1 MNNIDTPLRSRI
13 EALSEVVFKPTFT
26 FFDNTLL
33 INYKKTG
40 SRFFQ
45 ILCKAP
51 IGNPYED
58 RPDGDKFSTQIDA
71 EFKLIKNFKTDYNIL
86 NLKNVNYLVDFK
98 FDDRRARAIDDRRDI
113 IKWNTYSD
121 ILTAGNSTT
130 ITEMLRNPNKKITF
144 VIKNPIDRF
153 LSGIIQILRT
163 YISESLKD
171 EFERDRLKRH
181 TGLSDSD
188 IRYIWKCSHTFFSE
202 DFHHKLRLNHDTM
215 EGIDKFVIICT
226 YLLENRFDL
235 ILQNIHTEPYLDS
248 MKFLIDGIE
257 NDNYQIIDIG
267 QCTTTKAYKLFD
279 EFSNTIKYSKYYDV
293 LTTNKFSNKHIYDF
307 LYDLYDGPYDKLNA
321 VPHFLKKENAYYEML
336 RTSKHFVSLEDSKI

>member
-98 FDDRRARAIDDRRDI
+98 FDDRRARAIDDLIRPVSR
-113 IKWNTYSD
+113 
-121 ILTAGNSTT
+121 
-130 ITEMLRNPNKKITF
+130 
-144 VIKNPIDRF
+144 
-153 LSGIIQILRT
+153 QH
-163 YISESLKD
+163 
-171 EFERDRLKRH
+171 LKRGDNPP
-181 TGLSDSD
+181 TYF
-188 IRYIWKCSHTFFSE
+188 IQ
-202 DFHHKLRLNHDTM
+202 KLRRQRQKRSALRPQLQAIRSKQRLCCFLDAFVGM
-215 EGIDKFVIICT
+215 IQQIDSQLGKPAPKPC
-226 YLLENRFDL
+226 R
-235 ILQNIHTEPYLDS
+235 
-248 MKFLIDGIE
+248 
-257 NDNYQIIDIG
+257 QIV
-267 QCTTTKAYKLFD
+267 
-279 EFSNTIKYSKYYDV
+279 FSNT
-293 LTTNKFSNKHIYDF
+293 
-307 LYDLYDGPYDKLNA
+307 G
-321 VPHFLKKENAYYEML
+321 
-336 RTSKHFVSLEDSKI
+336 